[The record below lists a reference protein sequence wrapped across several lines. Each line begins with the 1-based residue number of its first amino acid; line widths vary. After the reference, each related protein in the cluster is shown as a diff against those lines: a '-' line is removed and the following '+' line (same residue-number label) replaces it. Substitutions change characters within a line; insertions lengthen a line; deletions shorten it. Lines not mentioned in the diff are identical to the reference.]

1 MTSPSRSRPDRPAVT
16 RPNLFLATAILGFPI
31 AAAFVAAAAPRLAL
45 LQPRAPL
52 ALAAN
57 HLVTLGWGTMAA
69 IGALY
74 QLLPAAAGVRG
85 DPATVAVTIHWVA
98 HTVGVALIAIG
109 FASGRI
115 IMLAAGGAVVA
126 AGLVVFAARAA
137 SVMRQR
143 TRTLPVLWFAGA
155 AIACLAAAAAWGT
168 VLALNWRLV
177 FWRTLLLPAGLAV
190 HLGLGL
196 LGWFGLLIT
205 GVSYYLLPRF
215 SGAHELPG
223 LRPGLVLAGL
233 AGAAAAVV
241 TGALF
246 SPGLL
251 RAGLVAA
258 GAAGLVYAADLGRF
272 LRAWQSP
279 ARDITRAHWR
289 IVLVETIV
297 LGVGAIAAGLGVLP
311 DAMRWLVAGVG
322 LFLMG
327 WVTLAI
333 TGQAYKVT
341 PFLMWY
347 YRFRQGLTPYEIP
360 RLEAPYW
367 PRAGVAPFILLAGS
381 GPLVAVGVITGR
393 PILSAA
399 GGWAFLAG
407 ACLFS
412 FLLGYAWLPRLR
424 AAGRRPPS
432 PAEPR

>member
-1 MTSPSRSRPDRPAVT
+1 VT

-31 AAAFVAAAAPRLAL
+31 VAAFVAAAAPGLAL

-52 ALAAN
+52 ALMAN

-69 IGALY
+69 LGALY
-74 QLLPAAAGVRG
+74 QLLPAVAGVRR
-85 DPATVAVTIHWVA
+85 DPVATVTIHWAA
-98 HTVGVALIAIG
+98 HTAGVAMVAIG
-109 FASGRI
+109 FGTGRI
-115 IMLAAGGAVVA
+115 GLLVAGGTAVAAGTMMLAAS
-126 AGLVVFAARAA
+126 AA
-137 SVMRQR
+137 SILRHH

-155 AIACLAAAAAWGT
+155 AIACLAAAAVWGT
-168 VLALNWRLV
+168 TLALNWRLV

-205 GVSYYLLPRF
+205 GVSYFLLPRF
-215 SGAHELPG
+215 SGTRDVPG
-223 LRPGLVLAGL
+223 LRPGLVFAGL
-233 AGAAAAVV
+233 AGAVVAVA
-241 TGALF
+241 TGALL

-251 RAGLVAA
+251 RAGLVVG

-279 ARDITRAHWR
+279 AWDITRAHWR

-297 LGVGAIAAGLGVLP
+297 LGAGAIAGGLGVLP
-311 DAMRWLVAGVG
+311 DATRWLIAGVG
-322 LFLMG
+322 LFLLG

-367 PRAGVAPFILLAGS
+367 PRAGVPPFILLAGS
-381 GPLVAVGVITGR
+381 GPLVALGVITGC
-393 PILSAA
+393 PMLSAA

-412 FLLGYAWLPRLR
+412 FLLGYAWLPRLW
-424 AAGRRPPS
+424 AAGRRPPA
-432 PAEPR
+432 PAEPG